1 MIIENFLNNR
11 NGIIIANELNQ
22 VEFNLGSMSFD
33 ILCIMLAQ
41 IEKEDTEF
49 KYYELFV
56 STIEKRINRKLN
68 RSSLK
73 KASNELKNATV
84 SVENRVIKW
93 FEIFEYDSPSGVIK
107 IKFNDQLKPYLLNL
121 ENEFTLGNLKS
132 ILKLNGYYS
141 KRFYFLLAQ
150 YLTMKKFT
158 YDLEKLQNLLSVS
171 DSMKK
176 SYSNFKLRVLD
187 PAIKDINKYS
197 NITIDFK
204 ENKISRSVVS
214 IKFRIK
220 PKPKQQTSPEHN
232 SGVNALEKWLSR
244 S

>member
-1 MIIENFLNNR
+1 MKNTNDIK
-11 NGIIIANELNQ
+11 IANKLN
-22 VEFNLGSMSFD
+22 ETIFNLGSMSFD
-33 ILCIMLAQ
+33 LLCVMLSQ
-41 IEKEDTEF
+41 ITNKDIEF

-56 STIEKRINRKLN
+56 STIEKRISRKLN

-73 KASNELKNATV
+73 KAANELKNATV

-93 FEIFEYDSPSGVIK
+93 FEIYEYDSPSGVIK
-107 IKFNDQLKPYLLNL
+107 IKFNENLKQYLIQVSKK
-121 ENEFTLGNLKS
+121 FTLTKLDS
-132 ILKLNGYYS
+132 VLQLNGYYS

-150 YLTMKKFT
+150 YLKKTECT

-187 PAIKDINKYS
+187 PAIKDINENS

-214 IKFRIK
+214 IEFRIK
-220 PKPKQQTSPEHN
+220 PKPKQQASSEHN
-232 SGVNALEKWLSR
+232 SGVSALEKWLSR

>member
-1 MIIENFLNNR
+1 MKNTNDIK
-11 NGIIIANELNQ
+11 IANKLN
-22 VEFNLGSMSFD
+22 ETIFNLGSMSFD
-33 ILCIMLAQ
+33 LLCVMLSQ
-41 IEKEDTEF
+41 ITNKDIEF

-56 STIEKRINRKLN
+56 STIEKRISRKLN

-73 KASNELKNATV
+73 KAANELKNATV

-93 FEIFEYDSPSGVIK
+93 FEIYEYDSPSGVIK
-107 IKFNDQLKPYLLNL
+107 IKFNEDLKLYLIQVSRK
-121 ENEFTLGNLKS
+121 FTVTKLDSVLQ
-132 ILKLNGYYS
+132 LNGYYS

-150 YLTMKKFT
+150 YLKKTECT

-187 PAIKDINKYS
+187 PAIKDINENS

-214 IKFRIK
+214 IEFRIK
-220 PKPKQQTSPEHN
+220 PKPKQQASSEHN
-232 SGVNALEKWLSR
+232 SGVSALEEWLSR